1 MKFLVDRMLG
11 KLAKKLRMLGYDAV
25 YYGGGDLH
33 QLIHMA
39 REDGRVILTRNKKL
53 IPKRPEDRIIQVSED
68 DPVLQLQALAQQGC
82 VAFTRDKLLSRCLVC
97 NSLIEEIPREDA
109 EGKVPD
115 FIFYQ
120 QKTFFRCPSCRRIYW
135 QGSHPKRMEN
145 GIEEIFRVISDCG
158 LRISD

>member
-25 YYGGGDLH
+25 YYGGEDPH
-33 QLIHMA
+33 RMIRMA
-39 REDGRVILTRNKKL
+39 REDGRVILTRNSRL
-53 IPKRPEDRIIQVSED
+53 VPKRPEDRIIRVAED
-68 DPVLQLQALAQQGC
+68 EPLLQLQALLQQGYIAL
-82 VAFTRDKLLSRCLVC
+82 VREKILSRCLLC
-97 NSLIEEIPREDA
+97 NSPIEEIRREDA

-135 QGSHPKRMEN
+135 QGSHPERMQRN
-145 GIEEIFRVISDCG
+145 LEELFN
-158 LRISD
+158 